1 MEASTKAEIDSLIGD
16 NNVVLFMKGNR
27 RMPQCGFSAT
37 VVGILDGLID
47 DYATVDILANPA
59 IRSGIKEYS
68 DWPTLPQLYIGGE
81 FQGGCDIVREMA
93 SNGELH
99 TALGVDVE
107 IVAPPE
113 MTLTDG
119 AAAALIE
126 AGAKDSGEGIR
137 FTISPDFR
145 YGLSLGP
152 KMFGDTEMELSGF
165 TFYLDSATAKRG
177 AGTVIDYVTSTMG
190 AGFQISNPAE
200 PAKLQQVPPAAV
212 QAWLAAGEELELIDV
227 RPADERATASIE
239 GTTLLDESETKRIEG
254 LDKGTRLVF
263 HCHHGRRSQQVA
275 ERFLGLGFTNVVNL
289 AGGIDAWSAQVDST
303 VPRY

>member
-126 AGAKDSGEGIR
+126 AGAKE
-137 FTISPDFR
+137 
-145 YGLSLGP
+145 
-152 KMFGDTEMELSGF
+152 
-165 TFYLDSATAKRG
+165 
-177 AGTVIDYVTSTMG
+177 
-190 AGFQISNPAE
+190 
-200 PAKLQQVPPAAV
+200 
-212 QAWLAAGEELELIDV
+212 
-227 RPADERATASIE
+227 RP
-239 GTTLLDESETKRIEG
+239 
-254 LDKGTRLVF
+254 
-263 HCHHGRRSQQVA
+263 
-275 ERFLGLGFTNVVNL
+275 
-289 AGGIDAWSAQVDST
+289 
-303 VPRY
+303 

>member
-1 MEASTKAEIDSLIGD
+1 METSTKAEIDSLIGD

-37 VVGILDGLID
+37 VVGILDGLVD
-47 DYATVDILANPA
+47 DYKTVDILSNPA

-81 FQGGCDIVREMA
+81 FQGGCDIIREMA
-93 SNGELH
+93 GSGELH
-99 TALGVDVE
+99 TALGVEVE

-113 MTLTDG
+113 MTLTDS
-119 AAAALIE
+119 AAAALVE

-145 YGLSLGP
+145 YGLTLGP
-152 KMFGDTEMELSGF
+152 KMFGDTEMEINGF
-165 TFYLDSATAKRG
+165 IFYLDSGTAKRG
-177 AGTVIDYVTSTMG
+177 EGTVIDYVTSTMG
-190 AGFQISNPAE
+190 AGFQIMNPAE
-200 PAKLQQVPPAAV
+200 PAKIQQVPPAAV
-212 QAWLAAGEELELIDV
+212 QAWMAAGEAMEFIDI
-227 RPADERATASIE
+227 RPADERAVSSID
-239 GTTLLDESETKRIEG
+239 GTTLLDESEAKRLEG

-263 HCHHGRRSQQVA
+263 HCHHGVRSQQVA

-289 AGGIDAWSAQVDST
+289 AGGIDAWSEQVDSA